1 VIRASRIRTFF
12 PGASMV
18 LNIPVSNATI
28 VLEDSGAGP
37 PVLLLHGFPAARQLW
52 AAVSP
57 ALVDLGFRV
66 LVPDLVGYG
75 ALDAAQGVR
84 VDMASQ
90 ARWMLELLDVLG
102 IERVLLVAHDVG
114 SAAAQLMLVSAP
126 ERVAALVILDGVYC
140 AQWAMEAIASIR
152 TWNPSDAHRLQP
164 LLLRRLCK
172 TDAMRAVLAA
182 YAGEQGGLRLIRA
195 ANDLDPTQTE
205 HIGEKLRTK
214 RVPALVLW
222 GEHDRYLPVDTVA
235 RPLAELLNAPVQL
248 LPGGHFTPADCPEA
262 VVAALRDFLP
272 RVS

>member
-1 VIRASRIRTFF
+1 
-12 PGASMV
+12 MV
-18 LNIPVSNATI
+18 LSVPVSNATI

-37 PVLLLHGFPAARQLW
+37 PVLLLHGFPATRQLW
-52 AAVSP
+52 AAVCP

-66 LVPDLVGYG
+66 LAPDLVGYG
-75 ALDAAQGVR
+75 ALDAPQGVR

-102 IERVLLVAHDVG
+102 IERVVLVAHDVG
-114 SAAAQLMLVSAP
+114 SAAAQLMLLSAP
-126 ERVAALVILDGVYC
+126 RRVAALVILDGVFG

-152 TWNPSDAHRLQP
+152 SWNPSEAHRLHP
-164 LLLRRLCK
+164 LLRRRLCQ
-172 TDAMRAVLAA
+172 TDAMRSVLAA

-205 HIGEKLRTK
+205 HIGERLRSA

-222 GEHDRYLPVDTVA
+222 GEQDHYLPVDTVA
-235 RPLAELLNAPVQL
+235 RPLGELLDTPVQL
-248 LPGGHFTPADCPEA
+248 LPGGHFTPADCPAA

-272 RVS
+272 GIS